1 MEVKHIL
8 EVKYSME
15 GKYILEVKYSMK
27 VKHTRGKILYGCEIY
42 SRGKI

>member
-1 MEVKHIL
+1 MDVKHIL

-15 GKYILEVKYSMK
+15 GETY
-27 VKHTRGKILYGCEIY
+27 TRGKILYGCETY

>member
-15 GKYILEVKYSMK
+15 VKHILEVKYSME
-27 VKHTRGKILYGCEIY
+27 VKHILGGETYTRGKI
-42 SRGKI
+42 